1 MLKEER
7 FDHILTVL
15 RDSGKVGY
23 TLLSADLSVS
33 EDTIRRDIDTLADR
47 GLLVKVRGG
56 AILPAKNPLNFQD
69 RSSYYTAEKEIIA
82 LKTQPFIK
90 AGQTIFMDGG
100 TTICEIAAHL
110 PTHSNFRVITNNQAL
125 IPLLSVYK
133 GIEIIV
139 LGGIYN
145 RETQVNSGL
154 QTCEEVCS
162 YVADLYLMGACAIQ
176 YQYGIT
182 AGTKEERDLKQAMLK
197 SSLQQIV
204 VSHTDK
210 LNSTYPFKVCD
221 VSDVDTLITE
231 AASDDKRL
239 DDFRGSG
246 IQLV

>member
-23 TLLSADLSVS
+23 APLSADLSVS
-33 EDTIRRDIDTLADR
+33 EDTIRRDIDILSDR

-69 RSSYYTAEKEIIA
+69 RSSYFTTEKEIIA

-90 AGQTIFMDGG
+90 SGQTIFMDGG

-110 PTHSNFRVITNNQAL
+110 PVHSNFRVITNNQAL
-125 IPLLSVYK
+125 VPVLSMYK
-133 GIEIIV
+133 GVEIIV
-139 LGGIYN
+139 LGGTYN
-145 RETQVNSGL
+145 RETQTNTGL
-154 QTCEEVCS
+154 LTCQDVGS

-182 AGTKEERDLKQAMLK
+182 VATKEEGDVKQAMLK

-221 VSDVDTLITE
+221 VSEVGMLITDV
-231 AASDDKRL
+231 ASDDKRL